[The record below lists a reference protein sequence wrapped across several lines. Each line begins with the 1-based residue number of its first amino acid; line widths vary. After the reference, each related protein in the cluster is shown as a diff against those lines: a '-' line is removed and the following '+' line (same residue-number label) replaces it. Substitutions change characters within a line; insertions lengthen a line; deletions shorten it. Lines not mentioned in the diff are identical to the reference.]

1 MAIRQ
6 MMMDDVDGTPIP
18 DGAGGTVSF
27 GFRGVSYE
35 IDLTAE
41 NEERLAAALAPF
53 VEHARE
59 VEHSRRPEAP
69 QSALDPAVLEVAERL
84 VTLDKERAAVLQQQA
99 AENLEAGR
107 KPYDTTDAR
116 RWLIERGIEFNQMGP
131 LAKEFRTL
139 YEEHYGLPSYDLGP
153 KHPKR

>member
-1 MAIRQ
+1 MAIKQ

-18 DGAGGTVSF
+18 EGAGGTVSF
-27 GFRGVSYE
+27 GFRGVCYD

-41 NEERLAAALAPF
+41 NEEKLAAALAPF
-53 VEHARE
+53 IEKARE
-59 VEHSRRPEAP
+59 SEHSRSTEMPRAG
-69 QSALDPAVLEVAERL
+69 LDPAVLEVAERL
-84 VTLDKERAAVLQQQA
+84 VALDKERAVVLQQQA

-139 YEEHYGLPSYDLGP
+139 YEEHYGLPSYDLAP

>member
-1 MAIRQ
+1 MAIKQ
-6 MMMDDVDGTPIP
+6 MMMDDVDGTPIR
-18 DGAGGTVSF
+18 DGAGGTVNF
-27 GFRGVSYE
+27 GFRGVSYA

-41 NEERLAAALAPF
+41 NEEKLAAVLAPF
-53 VEHARE
+53 IEKARRI
-59 VEHSRRPEAP
+59 EHSRDPEVPRAER
-69 QSALDPAVLEVAERL
+69 DPAVLEVAERL
-84 VTLDKERAAVLQQQA
+84 VALDKERAVALQQQA
-99 AENLEAGR
+99 TENLAAGR

-139 YEEHYGLPSYDLGP
+139 YEEHYGLPSYDLAP

>member
-1 MAIRQ
+1 MAIKQ

-18 DGAGGTVSF
+18 EGAGGTVSF

-41 NEERLAAALAPF
+41 NAEKLAAALAPF
-53 VEHARE
+53 IENARE
-59 VEHSRRPEAP
+59 VERSQRTEAP
-69 QSALDPAVLEVAERL
+69 QAELDPAVIEVAERL
-84 VTLDKERAAVLQQQA
+84 VTLDKERAVVLQQQA
-99 AENLEAGR
+99 AENLAAGK

-131 LAKEFRTL
+131 LAKEFRKL
-139 YEEHYGLPSYDLGP
+139 YEDHYGLPSYDLGP

>member
-1 MAIRQ
+1 MAIKQ

-18 DGAGGTVSF
+18 EDAGGTVSF

-41 NEERLAAALAPF
+41 NEEKLAAALAPF
-53 VEHARE
+53 IDNARE
-59 VEHSRRPEAP
+59 VDHS
-69 QSALDPAVLEVAERL
+69 QSAETPQAELDPAVLEVAERL
-84 VTLDKERAAVLQQQA
+84 VALDKERAVVLQQQA
-99 AENLEAGR
+99 AENLAAGK

-139 YEEHYGLPSYDLGP
+139 YEEHYGLPSYDLAP

>member
-6 MMMDDVDGTPIP
+6 MMMDDVDGTPIA
-18 DGAGGTVSF
+18 DGTGGTVSF
-27 GFRGVSYE
+27 AFRGVSYE

-41 NEERLAAALAPF
+41 NEEKLAAALAPF
-53 VEHARE
+53 IENARETEHAQNA
-59 VEHSRRPEAP
+59 EAP
-69 QSALDPAVLEVAERL
+69 RTELNPAVIEVAERL
-84 VTLDKERAAVLQQQA
+84 VALDKERAVVLQQQA
-99 AENLEAGR
+99 AENLAAGR

-139 YEEHYGLPSYDLGP
+139 YEEHYGLPSYDLAP